1 MSEQTGDS
9 AETRRAAAAGASGG
23 GGARHPTEHHR
34 TRSDT
39 RRAEA
44 FADAVM
50 AIVITLLVLELRPP
64 DVPPGR
70 LLQGLLAQWP
80 TYLAYV
86 TSYFF
91 VAVVW
96 LNHKAAFMH
105 ITRMDRPTHWANL
118 LILFSVA
125 LVPFPTAVISHTME
139 RESPV
144 DVRVAVAMYALVGT
158 MLCAS
163 WVVFFRHIARH
174 PELLHAEYDRE
185 YFAGETTRAWTGV
198 LGYVLA
204 GVLGYAIAPGI
215 ALAIFLALPIFYGL
229 TSHGLRRFAGRSRRR
244 AAGGGTL
251 V

>member
-1 MSEQTGDS
+1 MSSS
-9 AETRRAAAAGASGG
+9 AAPDAAGA
-23 GGARHPTEHHR
+23 GGAGHPPAHHR

-44 FADAVM
+44 FADGVM
-50 AIVITLLVLELRPP
+50 AIVITLLVLDLRPP

-105 ITRMDRPTHWANL
+105 IVRMDRTTHWANL
-118 LILFSVA
+118 LIMFSVA

-139 RESPV
+139 RENPA

-174 PELLHAEYDRE
+174 PELLHAEYDKE
-185 YFAGETTRAWTGV
+185 FFASETTRAWTGV

-204 GVLGYAIAPGI
+204 GVLGYSIAPGT

-229 TSHGLRRFAGRSRRR
+229 TSHGWYRFAGRRRRR
-244 AAGGGTL
+244 AAGGGRL
-251 V
+251 G